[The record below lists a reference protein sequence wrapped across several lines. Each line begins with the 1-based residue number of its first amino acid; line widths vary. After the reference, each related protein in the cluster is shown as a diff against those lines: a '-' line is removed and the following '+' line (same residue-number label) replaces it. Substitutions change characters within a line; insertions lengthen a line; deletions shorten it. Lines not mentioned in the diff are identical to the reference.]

1 MKWFLTRRVLW
12 TVFAAWLFLS
22 ATFFA
27 IALTPDPNKNMLRFG
42 VMFSGGSEAEQE
54 SAVEQYEEM
63 RGFDDGLL
71 KRYADWM
78 VGYATLD
85 WGYSFV
91 YEQPVI
97 QVLKDRLPVTM
108 AYLIPAI
115 LIASLLS
122 IVTGILGAITQGS
135 IPDRLA
141 NSVSYLGIGL
151 PAFFTATLLQR
162 WFEVP
167 RVNPALGYLDP
178 QNMIALA
185 FPAFVLGVNLY
196 AVQAWAIRAE
206 AIEIVPAEFVK
217 TLRAN
222 GAGTLRTGRHVLRN
236 AISPVFAL
244 LVSEL
249 LVVLF
254 VGVYVVEL
262 VFGIPGAAEAS
273 FRAFQDRD
281 IGLVIATI
289 VLPVVVA
296 LLANLV
302 LDVISAYID
311 PRVSQN

>member
-12 TVFAAWLFLS
+12 TVFATWLFLS

-42 VMFSGGSEAEQE
+42 VMFGGGSEAEQE

-63 RGFDDGLL
+63 RGLDEGLL
-71 KRYADWM
+71 KRYTDWM

-91 YEQPVI
+91 YERPVI
-97 QVLKDRLPVTM
+97 QVLRDRLPITM

-122 IVTGILGAITQGS
+122 VVTGIFGAITQGS

-141 NSVSYLGIGL
+141 NGVSYLGIGL

-162 WFEVP
+162 WFEIP

-178 QNMIALA
+178 QNLTALA

-222 GAGTLRTGRHVLRN
+222 GAGTLRLGRHILRN

-254 VGVYVVEL
+254 VGIYVVEL

-289 VLPVVVA
+289 VLPVAVA

-302 LDVISAYID
+302 LDVISAYLD
-311 PRVSQN
+311 PRVSQE